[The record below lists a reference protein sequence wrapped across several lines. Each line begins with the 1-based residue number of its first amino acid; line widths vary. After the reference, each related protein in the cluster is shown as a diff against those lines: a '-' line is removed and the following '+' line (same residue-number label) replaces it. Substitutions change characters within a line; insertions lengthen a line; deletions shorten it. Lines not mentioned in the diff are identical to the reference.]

1 MKLAPQTNPPT
12 SLSVGA
18 RKYSTELCHELQ
30 QLVRTPTHISA
41 SSMPESLHSA
51 FRGLINASV
60 ANSTWRK
67 YTSAWRAFQAFEVDN
82 EYTAEWPLDQPT
94 VRAFATWCLTHRGL
108 QPSTTQSYLSALRFA
123 HHLQNLSLDGLNED
137 PVLDM
142 IFAGARNI
150 ELANVSRPNTRRVV
164 TFQLLLIIG
173 HRVARTT
180 WDPLTKQLVW
190 TCCTVT
196 FFTSARLGELLASS
210 EKLFDPTANLLWRD
224 ILFNSDDSALLR
236 LKIPKSAEK
245 NGEFLDLFAF
255 PDYNCCPI

>member
-18 RKYSTELCHELQ
+18 RKYSTEPRHELQ

-164 TFQLLLIIG
+164 TFQLLLSPASPAQLG
-173 HRVARTT
+173 TPSPNSWYGLVAQSHSSLRPDWVSCLPARKNFLTQQLTFSGVISCSTRTT
-180 WDPLTKQLVW
+180 PP
-190 TCCTVT
+190 
-196 FFTSARLGELLASS
+196 SYG
-210 EKLFDPTANLLWRD
+210 
-224 ILFNSDDSALLR
+224 
-236 LKIPKSAEK
+236 
-245 NGEFLDLFAF
+245 
-255 PDYNCCPI
+255 